1 VVVVLLVVFQVVVVL
16 LVVDFEVLKVV
27 VVLLVVFQLVDVDL
41 VVFQL
46 VLVDFVVFQLVL
58 VDLLVLTLVDFV
70 VDFDVFQ
77 LVLALYCVILEVGL
91 FVLQVDE
98 VVQYVVWEKEQVL
111 PAMMKPFPFTNCIEP
126 SSAHIIPWS
135 PPTNVL
141 EPLRAPLVH
150 VKVALDSLA
159 GQYIV

>member
-1 VVVVLLVVFQVVVVL
+1 MVVVVLVVFQVVVVL

-46 VLVDFVVFQLVL
+46 VNVLLVVFQLVL
-58 VDLLVLTLVDFV
+58 VDLLVLLLVDFV

-77 LVLALYCVILEVGL
+77 FVVAVYDVCLEVGL

-98 VVQYVVWEKEQVL
+98 VDQYVVLDWEQV
-111 PAMMKPFPFTNCIEP
+111 PPSMM
-126 SSAHIIPWS
+126 
-135 PPTNVL
+135 
-141 EPLRAPLVH
+141 
-150 VKVALDSLA
+150 
-159 GQYIV
+159 